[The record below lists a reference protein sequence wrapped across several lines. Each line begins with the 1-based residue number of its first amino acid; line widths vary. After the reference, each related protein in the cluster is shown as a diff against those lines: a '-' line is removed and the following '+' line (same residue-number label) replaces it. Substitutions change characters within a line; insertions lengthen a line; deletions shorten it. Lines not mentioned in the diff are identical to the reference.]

1 MFFYEHALLKSFN
14 SAYLYVIPIVKTLCR
29 LEFSFDLKET
39 YKTYDCGRIGA
50 VLPPQMVTKKPF
62 MNVGHKE

>member
-29 LEFSFDLKET
+29 PEISFDFQRHIK
-39 YKTYDCGRIGA
+39 
-50 VLPPQMVTKKPF
+50 QMIVAK
-62 MNVGHKE
+62 